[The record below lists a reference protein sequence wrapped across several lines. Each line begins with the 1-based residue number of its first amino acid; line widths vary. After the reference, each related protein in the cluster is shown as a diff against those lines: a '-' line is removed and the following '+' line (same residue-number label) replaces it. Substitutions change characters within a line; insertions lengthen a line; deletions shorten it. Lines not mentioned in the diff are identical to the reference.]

1 MIRII
6 QTAEIALCVVGLVV
20 VVLYEY
26 SIGKTKPEVAC
37 VTLFFIVSIVVVT
50 VLVLALKLE
59 KVARGASENGYL
71 SSATKC
77 SLNFESFIKYLIIYL
92 IFGY

>member
-6 QTAEIALCVVGLVV
+6 QTAEIALCVVDLVV

-26 SIGKTKPEVAC
+26 SIGKTMPEVAC
-37 VTLFFIVSIVVVT
+37 VTLFLYCFDCGCKSVCFGS
-50 VLVLALKLE
+50 KLE

-77 SLNFESFIKYLIIYL
+77 SLNFGSFRKYLIVYL
-92 IFGY
+92 VFDY